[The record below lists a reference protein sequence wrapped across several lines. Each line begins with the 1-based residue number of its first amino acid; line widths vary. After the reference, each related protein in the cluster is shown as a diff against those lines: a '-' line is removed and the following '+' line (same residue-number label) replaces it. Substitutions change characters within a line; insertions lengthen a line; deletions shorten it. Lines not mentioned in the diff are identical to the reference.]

1 VVSSLIGYIISKA
14 PVWRFVVSS
23 LIGFMDPNDEDFLL
37 FDGLA
42 AFHRLMNT
50 RIPIA
55 PMQIAPPAIPP
66 STSSGREPKLTLSQK
81 AAGF

>member
-1 VVSSLIGYIISKA
+1 MTCNFKSKIDDTIPISYYITSKS
-14 PVWRFVVSS
+14 PVSS
-23 LIGFMDPNDEDFLL
+23 LIGFVVSCLIGFADPNDEDFLL

-55 PMQIAPPAIPP
+55 PMQIAPPAVPP
-66 STSSGREPKLTLSQK
+66 RTSSG
-81 AAGF
+81 